1 MKMPDIVRNHKLA
14 SALAVL
20 VIIIVPTGYAL
31 KGRGSEV
38 KYISSPVSRGNI
50 TAVVQATGIINP
62 LTTVPVGS
70 FVSGTVQYV
79 FADYN
84 TKVKAGQVLSQLD
97 PTPYEAQLITAQ
109 GNLDNAIANE
119 KNLEANIQT
128 VQATIQADQANIAKL
143 EADLNYAQLNGK
155 RLQDLATQGVMSK
168 DQGDLAASTTAQ
180 AVASLQAG
188 QAQLAQAKSQ
198 AVQAQAQVQQAKAQ
212 VEANRG
218 NVQEAQ
224 ANLRYSTILS
234 PIDGTV
240 VARNVTVGQSVAAS
254 LQAPQVFI
262 IAQDL
267 KRMQLYAKTDESDT
281 GAIKVGADVT
291 FQVDAFPNEQFHGRV
306 SSIHLNATTVQNVV
320 TYDTIID
327 FENPDEKLLPGE
339 TAYVTIP
346 TGRAQNA
353 LRIPNAALSYTP
365 DISFTDL
372 QKLYKDNNI
381 RREAYASHLGGW
393 QLVWTQEG
401 PDKKLTPHAVQV
413 GITDYNTTELKDGN
427 LTEGEQL
434 ITLQEGGNKSA
445 SGGRNPLAP
454 GQQGRGG
461 QGGPGGGRGGR

>member
-1 MKMPDIVRNHKLA
+1 MKMPDIIRNHKLA

-20 VIIIVPTGYAL
+20 AIIIVPTGFAL
-31 KGRGSEV
+31 RGRGTEV
-38 KYISSPVSRGNI
+38 KYMTAPVTRGNI

-84 TKVKAGQVLSQLD
+84 TKVKAGQVLAQLD

-119 KNLEANIQT
+119 KNLEANVHT
-128 VQATIQADQANIAKL
+128 VQATIQADEANVSKFQ
-143 EADLNYAQLNGK
+143 ADLNYAQINGK
-155 RLQDLATQGVMSK
+155 RMQELAAAGVMSK
-168 DQGDLAASTTAQ
+168 DQGDLATSTTAQ
-180 AVASLQAG
+180 AMASLQAG
-188 QAQLAQAKSQ
+188 QAQLLQAKSQ
-198 AVQAQAQVQQAKAQ
+198 LNQAQAQVMQAKAQ

-218 NVQEAQ
+218 NVQQAQ

-254 LQAPQVFI
+254 LTAPQVFI

-291 FQVDAFPNEQFHGRV
+291 FQVDAFPNEQFRGRV

-327 FENPDEKLLPGE
+327 FENPEEKLLPGE

-346 TGRAQNA
+346 TGRAEGV
-353 LRIPNAALSYTP
+353 LRIPNAALSFTP
-365 DISFTDL
+365 DLPFSDL

-381 RREAYASHLGGW
+381 RREAFASHLGGW
-393 QLVWTQEG
+393 QVVWTQEG
-401 PDKKLTPHAVQV
+401 PDKKLTPHAVRV
-413 GITDYNTTELKDGN
+413 GITDYNTTEVKDGN
-427 LTEGEQL
+427 LQEQQQL
-434 ITLQEGGNKSA
+434 VTLQEGGNKA
-445 SGGRNPLAP
+445 AGGGRNPLSP
-454 GQQGRGG
+454 QQGRGG
-461 QGGPGGGRGGR
+461 GPGGRGGR